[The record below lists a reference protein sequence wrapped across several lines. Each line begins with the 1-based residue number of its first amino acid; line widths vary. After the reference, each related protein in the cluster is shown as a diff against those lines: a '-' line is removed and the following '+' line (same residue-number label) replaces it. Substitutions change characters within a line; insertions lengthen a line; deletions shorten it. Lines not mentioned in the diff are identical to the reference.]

1 MARKAPL
8 LFSLGALACGLA
20 PAGCTQPAELVGQEA
35 PAKNF
40 GPVDVSQVPDT
51 TVARTDA
58 ALSLRNGVYYL
69 GSNPY
74 SGFVQDVY
82 PTGAVKSRA
91 SFYAGRQHGS
101 TRTFFA
107 NGRLQEA
114 RSYKAGRAYGRHFG
128 FWPNGHQKFDF
139 VYYDD
144 KREGSQKQWYQSGKI
159 YCDLHFANDQ
169 EVGMQQAWRENGKVY
184 INYAVRDGVRYGLQ
198 KSVLCYTLREGQ
210 VK

>member
-8 LFSLGALACGLA
+8 LFSALGLAAGLALAGCASPAA
-20 PAGCTQPAELVGQEA
+20 PAAHQNP
-35 PAKNF
+35 
-40 GPVDVSQVPDT
+40 GPVDVSHVPAT
-51 TVARTDA
+51 TIAPTNA

-69 GSNPY
+69 GSQPY

-82 PTGAVKSRA
+82 PTGVVKSRA

-114 RSYKAGRAYGRHFG
+114 RSYKEGRAFGRHFG